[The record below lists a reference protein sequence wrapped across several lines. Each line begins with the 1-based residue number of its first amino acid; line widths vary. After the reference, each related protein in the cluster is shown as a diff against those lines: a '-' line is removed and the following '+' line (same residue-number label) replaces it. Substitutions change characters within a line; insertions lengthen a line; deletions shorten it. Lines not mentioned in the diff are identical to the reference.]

1 MCLLAAPSVSQVF
14 SMELEVNPVHVE
26 ADLAA
31 KLNIQP
37 VEIVYD
43 EVRTYSASSNQE
55 LLELLS

>member
-1 MCLLAAPSVSQVF
+1 
-14 SMELEVNPVHVE
+14 MELEVNPVHVE